1 MIIKI
6 LVCIYLVKRQVYN
19 SFDII
24 SYIYVLVMF
33 SFLVYVVLNIYM
45 YFSFILIF
53 GVYFIDVLYLQVS
66 IFNLIYCVI
75 YVVMCEN

>member
-24 SYIYVLVMF
+24 SYIQVLVMF

-53 GVYFIDVLYLQVS
+53 GVYFIDVLYLQVL
-66 IFNLIYCVI
+66 IFNLIRCVI

>member
-53 GVYFIDVLYLQVS
+53 GVYFIDVLYLQVL